1 VQVSHLIFNKRKKH
15 FKDFQI
21 KVKIDKKQIYV
32 RSNEDFNQIDHT
44 FIIYLLPKVI
54 LSNCLPYPLKYKVY
68 IVFIKRR
75 L

>member
-1 VQVSHLIFNKRKKH
+1 MNM
-15 FKDFQI
+15 
-21 KVKIDKKQIYV
+21 KVKIDKKQIDV

-54 LSNCLPYPLKYKVY
+54 LSNCLPYQLKYRAHNLKTLIY
-68 IVFIKRR
+68 SH